1 MDYVVYAEIRMMQ
14 YVTMKLVENMLPV
27 SQNISW

>member
-1 MDYVVYAEIRMMQ
+1 MDYADYAGIRMMQ